1 MKTLKLATMTYVSTF
16 DKHLGETTATA
27 YSARETVA
35 DRLVA
40 AAFEALEET
49 HSVNGAPVAP
59 DFIDLTLGAAKE
71 MAEFMV
77 MAGQDGFVR
86 GDAPEDIY
94 ADMLAEAREYLYG
107 CLEDVPGANPSSRR
121 QA

>member
-1 MKTLKLATMTYVSTF
+1 MKSLKIATIAYVSTF
-16 DKHLGETTATA
+16 QKHLGETTTTA
-27 YSARETVA
+27 YAARENVA

-49 HSVNGAPVAP
+49 HSVNSAPVAA
-59 DFIDLTLGAAKE
+59 DLIDLTLGAAKE

-77 MAGQDGFVR
+77 MTGQDGFVR
-86 GDAPEDIY
+86 GDLPEDIY
-94 ADMLAEAREYLYG
+94 ADMVAEAREYLYG
-107 CLEDVPGANPSSRR
+107 GLEDVAGSNSSTRH

>member
-1 MKTLKLATMTYVSTF
+1 MKTLKTATMTYVATF
-16 DKHLGETTATA
+16 EKHLGQTTRAA
-27 YSARETVA
+27 YAAREAAA

-49 HSVNGAPVAP
+49 HSVNGAPVHVHY
-59 DFIDLTLGAAKE
+59 IDATLGAGKE
-71 MAEFMV
+71 MADFMA
-77 MAGQDGFVR
+77 MTGQDGFVR

-107 CLEDVPGANPSSRR
+107 GLEATPGPIDSS
-121 QA
+121 Q

>member
-1 MKTLKLATMTYVSTF
+1 MKTLKLATIAYVSTF
-16 DKHLGETTATA
+16 EKLLGQTTKTA
-27 YSARETVA
+27 YATRETAV

-49 HSVNGAPVAP
+49 HSVNGSPVDAH
-59 DFIDLTLGAAKE
+59 FIDATLGAAKE
-71 MAEFMV
+71 MADIMT
-77 MAGQDGFVR
+77 MTGQDGFIR

-107 CLEDVPGANPSSRR
+107 GLEDVPGIGDARGA
-121 QA
+121 QL

>member
-16 DKHLGETTATA
+16 EKLLGQTTRTA
-27 YSARETVA
+27 YATRETAA

-49 HSVNGAPVAP
+49 HSINGSPV
-59 DFIDLTLGAAKE
+59 DVHYIDATLGAAKE
-71 MAEFMV
+71 MADIMT
-77 MAGQDGFVR
+77 MTGQDGFVR

-94 ADMLAEAREYLYG
+94 ADMIAEAREYLYG
-107 CLEDVPGANPSSRR
+107 GLEDVPGMEGTLGTQR
-121 QA
+121 